1 MAAPKNP
8 QTGPNPKKACKRN
21 RAARNDVLYEE
32 VREKIANSR
41 IVNKLIDHVLGENG
55 VELASSQ
62 VTAGLGLIKKVIP
75 DLSATDLTTDGKEI
89 TPVLNVT
96 GKE

>member
-1 MAAPKNP
+1 MAAAKNP
-8 QTGPNPKKACKRN
+8 QTGPNPKKAPKRN
-21 RAARNDVLYEE
+21 RTFKDDVLFERT
-32 VREKIANSR
+32 REKIVSSH
-41 IVNKLIDHVLGENG
+41 IVNHLIEHVLGKKEMK
-55 VELASSQ
+55 SSQ
-62 VTAGLGLIKKVIP
+62 VTAGLGLIKKILP

>member
-8 QTGPNPKKACKRN
+8 QRGPNPKKACKRN
-21 RAARNDVLYEE
+21 RAKRTDVLYEE
-32 VREKIANSR
+32 VRERIRNSR
-41 IVNKLIDHVLGENG
+41 IVNKLMEHVLDDEIK
-55 VELASSQ
+55 LTSSQ
-62 VTAGLGLIKKVIP
+62 VTCGLGLLKKVIP
-75 DLSATDLTTDGKEI
+75 DLSAQDITSNGEQI